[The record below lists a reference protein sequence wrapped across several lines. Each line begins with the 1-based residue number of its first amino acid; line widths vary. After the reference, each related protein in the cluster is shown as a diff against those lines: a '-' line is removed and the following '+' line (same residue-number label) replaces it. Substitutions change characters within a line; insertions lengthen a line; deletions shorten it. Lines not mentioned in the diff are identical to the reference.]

1 MLSLGFIFLY
11 FLSVKKISG
20 QGLYKQLEAN
30 ATSLKMIQSNKAI
43 IPVIIIRM
51 QVNCEGGL
59 LHWDLNDLNTALNA
73 GIH

>member
-30 ATSLKMIQSNKAI
+30 ATSLRMIQSNKAI
-43 IPVIIIRM
+43 IAVIIIRM

-59 LHWDLNDLNTALNA
+59 LH
-73 GIH
+73 